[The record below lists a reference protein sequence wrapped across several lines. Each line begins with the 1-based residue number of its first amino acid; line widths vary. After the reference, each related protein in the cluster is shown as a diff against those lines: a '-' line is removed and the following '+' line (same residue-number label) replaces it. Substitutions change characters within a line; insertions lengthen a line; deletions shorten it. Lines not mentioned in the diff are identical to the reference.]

1 MASKAQI
8 ATVVFKWNTSTNV
21 ESREREEAILRS
33 TSFDRYSGTEGN
45 EESSVSKAK
54 NNRKKMEAAAVSARK
69 NSVAGNG
76 SRLQRYSARSCQ
88 INERVPLNPDMI
100 EIKN

>member
-1 MASKAQI
+1 
-8 ATVVFKWNTSTNV
+8 
-21 ESREREEAILRS
+21 
-33 TSFDRYSGTEGN
+33 
-45 EESSVSKAK
+45 
-54 NNRKKMEAAAVSARK
+54 VSARK